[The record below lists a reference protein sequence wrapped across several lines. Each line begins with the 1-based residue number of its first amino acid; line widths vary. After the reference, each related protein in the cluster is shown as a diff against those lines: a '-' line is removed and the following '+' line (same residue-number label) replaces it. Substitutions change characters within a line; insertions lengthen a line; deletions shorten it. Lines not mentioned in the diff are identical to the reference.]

1 MLNKVLKLLVVLFAV
16 LFVTMG
22 LRWLV
27 NPASI
32 APDFGFPLAD
42 GVGLSSQVGDMSAY
56 FLTLGVCMLTALVS
70 GQRTWYYP
78 LVILLLLTAVG
89 RTLAWLIHDAAFAV
103 DKIGAEVIVALV
115 LLAASR
121 RLADSTD

>member
-1 MLNKVLKLLVVLFAV
+1 MINKVLRFLVVLFAV
-16 LFVTMG
+16 LFITMG

-27 NPASI
+27 NPGSI
-32 APDFGFPLAD
+32 APDFGFLLAD

-78 LVILLLLTAVG
+78 PVILLLLTASG

-103 DKIGAEVIVALV
+103 DKIAAEIIVALL

-121 RLADSTD
+121 RLAEKTR